1 MKNAFSLDPLPL
13 LFTLGLQNS
22 QNGLDHGGAHS
33 PPLGSGQQVD
43 VEVGGVLQ
51 IEWGREVKLWSL
63 HLMNHLLERGE
74 ERRDVNS
81 DIVEMYSGTSE

>member
-1 MKNAFSLDPLPL
+1 M
-13 LFTLGLQNS
+13 
-22 QNGLDHGGAHS
+22 
-33 PPLGSGQQVD
+33 
-43 VEVGGVLQ
+43 LQ